1 MTTNSEN
8 ILENEITLVTGASRG
23 IGAGIAKLFGQS
35 GSYVLGTATTQNGA
49 DSISEL
55 FSKDGVNGQGV
66 VLDVSDSENVKK
78 VM

>member
-66 VLDVSDSENVKK
+66 VLDIWDSLS
-78 VM
+78 